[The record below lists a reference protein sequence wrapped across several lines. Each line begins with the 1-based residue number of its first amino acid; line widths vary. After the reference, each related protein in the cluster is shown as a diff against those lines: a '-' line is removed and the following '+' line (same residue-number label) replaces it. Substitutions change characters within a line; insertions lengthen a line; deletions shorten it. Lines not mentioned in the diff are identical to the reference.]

1 MGRWVDVKGLEQGE
15 SFAAYVAEP
24 AGTPKAAIVVIQEI
38 FGINPGIRAKC
49 DKLAKDGYLAIAPDL
64 FWRMEP
70 RVELDPDIADQLEK
84 AFGFFGKFDIDSAI
98 RDIEATI
105 RHARNLVDGGKVG
118 AVGYC
123 LGGLLAYLTAT
134 RTDVDATVGYYGVN
148 IDARLGESHAIA
160 RPLMLHFAQKDHFVP
175 QDAIDR
181 VRAGLDANAHVS
193 IHEYPNV
200 DHGFAAEMGS
210 RRVEDAAN
218 LADGRTSAFFK
229 QHLA

>member
-134 RTDVDATVGYYGVN
+134 RTDVDATVGYFGVN
-148 IDARLGESHAIA
+148 IVARLAESHAIP

>member
-38 FGINPGIRAKC
+38 FGINAGIRAKC

-98 RDIEATI
+98 RDIEATV
-105 RHARNLVDGGKVG
+105 RHARNLVDGGKIG
-118 AVGYC
+118 AVG
-123 LGGLLAYLTAT
+123 
-134 RTDVDATVGYYGVN
+134 N
-148 IDARLGESHAIA
+148 
-160 RPLMLHFAQKDHFVP
+160 
-175 QDAIDR
+175 
-181 VRAGLDANAHVS
+181 
-193 IHEYPNV
+193 
-200 DHGFAAEMGS
+200 
-210 RRVEDAAN
+210 
-218 LADGRTSAFFK
+218 
-229 QHLA
+229 